1 MATTRKVIIIGSGPA
16 GYTAAVYAARAN
28 LAPLM
33 LTGIQPGGQLML
45 TTLVENYPGFV
56 EGIQGPELM
65 ETMKKQAEHFGTEM
79 IAEDVTAVDFSK
91 RPFVVRAGERVFESH
106 TVIIATGASSK
117 LLGLPAES
125 KLMGRGVSTCATCD
139 GFFFKDQNIMV
150 VGGGDSALEEAL
162 YLSRLGRQVDVV
174 HRRAA
179 LRGSKIMQERAF
191 KNPKI
196 KFLWDTIV
204 HDILD
209 VAKGK
214 VTSVL
219 LKNLKTNAREERP
232 VDGLFVAIGHQ
243 PNTQIFRGQVELLP
257 NEYIKVKPGTT
268 ETSVAGHGFAGASPA
283 TPGVWGPPRVQ
294 RGASIGGH
302 AAGQRNESWSK
313 SLWPVSSRNFRILR
327 SEVTSVCPG
336 TGTSMYHDVSPPW
349 ELSRAVL

>member
-1 MATTRKVIIIGSGPA
+1 MAATRKVIIIGSGPA

-33 LTGIQPGGQLML
+33 LSGVQAGGQLTL

-56 EGIQGPELM
+56 DGIQGPELM

-79 IAEDVTAVDFSK
+79 IAEDVTSVDFSK
-91 RPFVVRAGERVFESH
+91 RPFVVKTDDQTFEGH
-106 TVIIATGASSK
+106 TVIIATGASAK

-139 GFFFKDQNIMV
+139 GFFFKDGNIMV

-162 YLSRLGRQVDVV
+162 YLSRLGRRVDVV
-174 HRRAA
+174 HRRDA

-196 KFLWDTIV
+196 EFIWDTV
-204 HDILD
+204 VDDILD
-209 VAKGK
+209 VDKGK
-214 VTSVL
+214 VTSVR
-219 LKNLKTNAREERP
+219 LKNLKTSGLDERP

-243 PNTQIFRGQVELLP
+243 PNTGLFRGQIEFLP

-268 ETSVAGHGFAGASPA
+268 ETSV
-283 TPGVWGPPRVQ
+283 PGVF
-294 RGASIGGH
+294 
-302 AAGQRNESWSK
+302 AAGDVQDHVYRQA
-313 SLWPVSSRNFRILR
+313 
-327 SEVTSVCPG
+327 VTAAG
-336 TGTSMYHDVSPPW
+336 TGCMAALEAERYLEATQPH
-349 ELSRAVL
+349 